1 MVAYQPREFP
11 TVLRDLR
18 ARSGKSRYRMAQYS
32 GLDEGYLARLESGER
47 HNPTR
52 DTVVKIALGLMENS
66 GAVSIH
72 DVQELLLA
80 ANFAPLLGRNESISL
95 K

>member
-1 MVAYQPREFP
+1 MTTYQPRQFS
-11 TVLRDLR
+11 TVLRRLR
-18 ARSGKSRYRMAQYS
+18 ERSGKSRYRVAQYS

-47 HNPTR
+47 HHPTR
-52 DTVVKIALGLMENS
+52 DTVVKIALALVENS
-66 GAVSIH
+66 AEVSIH